1 MTWFDWSILDFIQNH
16 LRSGVMDTLMV
27 WITTLG
33 NGGAVWLAIAAVLLL
48 RKRHAGRASACLP
61 QSHLRRYAATLG

>member
-16 LRSGVMDTLMV
+16 LRSGGMDTLMV

-33 NGGAVWLAIAAVLLL
+33 D
-48 RKRHAGRASACLP
+48 RKSTRLNS
-61 QSHLRRYAATLG
+61 SHWW

>member
-16 LRSGVMDTLMV
+16 LRSGGMDPLMV

-48 RKRHAGRASACLP
+48 RKKTRRAGACLP
-61 QSHLRRYAATLG
+61 LSHSRRYAATLG